1 MVHWHP
7 RDTQLQSHKIGIL
20 LLKSGNIKYQI
31 QALVFGVP
39 KCEVSQPLNNYH
51 LYYGNDHCSGTQLKG
66 KYFLYL
72 PNSYYW
78 DVTIDESR
86 LNMLPRVPSP
96 VQLPTIKIHDDP
108 EFQGEDNGPSK
119 HQFDTL
125 HENEEIVSLSGITA
139 PINMK
144 DADVELKKRFLG
156 NNADNWQDVINEG
169 RKEY

>member
-1 MVHWHP
+1 M
-7 RDTQLQSHKIGIL
+7 
-20 LLKSGNIKYQI
+20 
-31 QALVFGVP
+31 
-39 KCEVSQPLNNYH
+39 
-51 LYYGNDHCSGTQLKG
+51 
-66 KYFLYL
+66 YL

-78 DVTIDESR
+78 DVTIDESH

-125 HENEEIVSLSGITA
+125 HENEKLVYPCLGITA

-144 DADVELKKRFLG
+144 DADDELKKLLKKILG
-156 NNADNWQDVINEG
+156 NG
-169 RKEY
+169 C

>member
-1 MVHWHP
+1 M
-7 RDTQLQSHKIGIL
+7 
-20 LLKSGNIKYQI
+20 
-31 QALVFGVP
+31 
-39 KCEVSQPLNNYH
+39 
-51 LYYGNDHCSGTQLKG
+51 KG

-78 DVTIDESR
+78 EVTIDESR

-144 DADVELKKRFLG
+144 DADDELKELLKKFLG
-156 NNADNWQDVINEG
+156 NDVDNWQDVINEG
-169 RKEY
+169 SIMILNVLHLMLSLPPTYLKRPSYTLSFLGDILSVWSLCIIFEL